1 MSNLV
6 GFERAL
12 FSILKQLSL
21 NEKIQR
27 LLVLDG
33 ADTLTTDFSSLS
45 FQELLK
51 DQYLSVS
58 PSLENGIQNMQRN
71 SFLII
76 TYEDFVFDG
85 AEGNIVAKGSIYIG
99 THNQHI
105 LLNNNKHRLLQL
117 LSEVYETL
125 DGFKTN
131 IAGTVNIN
139 QALRIN
145 FSEYVS
151 GFDIQFELREQLN
164 KKVVL

>member
-1 MSNLV
+1 MSNLIN
-6 GFERAL
+6 FERAL

-33 ADTLTTDFSSLS
+33 ADTLTTDFSCLS
-45 FQELLK
+45 FQELLQ

-76 TYEDFVFDG
+76 TYEDFVFDD

-117 LSEVYETL
+117 LSAIYETL

-131 IAGTVNIN
+131 IAGVVNIN